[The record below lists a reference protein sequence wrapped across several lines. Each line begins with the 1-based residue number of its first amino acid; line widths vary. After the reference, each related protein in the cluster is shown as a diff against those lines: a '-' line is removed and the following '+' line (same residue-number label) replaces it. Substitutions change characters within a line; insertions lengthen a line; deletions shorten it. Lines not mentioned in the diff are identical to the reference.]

1 MLLNEIIE
9 ELQRLAPPEYQESYD
24 NSRLLYNSKNQELNA
39 VLVCLDVT
47 EKIVDEAIA
56 KGAGLIISH
65 HPLIFSGIKSLT
77 GKNEVERAF
86 IKAIKNDIAIFA
98 IHTNLDNV
106 SQGVNAKIAEKLGIE
121 KPRILAP
128 KKGVLKKLVVFVPRA
143 NAEALSEALWAAG
156 AGRIGEYDQCSFK
169 SEGVGSFRPSAQA
182 NPSLGK
188 RGSLHHEE
196 EIRLEVLV
204 EQHCISKT
212 IKAMHANHPYEEVAY
227 ELYAIENEHPN
238 IGSGMYGDLAEPIDA
253 MTLLKQIK
261 NTFGGMLRYTHL
273 PKDKIQRIAWC
284 GGSGSFLLDN
294 AKKVGAELFLSADF
308 KYHQFFEAD
317 NEILIADIGH
327 YENEQFTISL
337 IAEYLRKKFPTFA
350 VLLTENSTNPI
361 NYI

>member
-1 MLLNEIIE
+1 MLLNEIVK
-9 ELQRLAPPEYQESYD
+9 ELHSLAPSAYQESYD
-24 NSRLLYNSKNQELNA
+24 NSRLLYQGHKQEIDA

-47 EKIVDEAIA
+47 EQIVEEAIA
-56 KGAGLIISH
+56 KGADLIISH

-86 IKAIKNDIAIFA
+86 IKAIKNDVSIFA
-98 IHTNLDNV
+98 LHTNLDNV
-106 SQGVNAKIAEKLGIE
+106 SQGVNAKIAEKLGI
-121 KPRILAP
+121 KAPAILAP
-128 KKGVLKKLVVFVPRA
+128 KKGILKKLVVFVPKA
-143 NAEALSEALWAAG
+143 NAESLSAALWEAG
-156 AGRIGEYDQCSFK
+156 AGSVGEYDQCSFK

-182 NPSLGK
+182 NPSIGEK
-188 RGSLHHEE
+188 NNLHYEE
-196 EIRLEVLV
+196 EYRLEVLV
-204 EQHCISKT
+204 EQHCISKV
-212 IKAMHANHPYEEVAY
+212 IAAMHASHPYEEVAY
-227 ELYAIENEHPN
+227 ELYAIENEHPT
-238 IGSGMYGDLAEPIDA
+238 IGSGMFGDLAEPIDA
-253 MTLLKQIK
+253 MTFLKEIK

-273 PKDKIQRIAWC
+273 PTSKIQRIAWC
-284 GGSGSFLLDN
+284 GGSGSFLLDQ
-294 AKKVGAELFLSADF
+294 AKKAGAELFLSSDF

>member
-1 MLLNEIIE
+1 MLLNEIIK
-9 ELQRLAPPEYQESYD
+9 ELQLLAPPEYQESYD
-24 NSRLLYNSKNQELNA
+24 NSRLLYNSSNQELNA

-56 KGAGLIISH
+56 KGSGLIISH

-77 GKNEVERAF
+77 GKNDAERAF

-98 IHTNLDNV
+98 LHTNLDNV
-106 SQGVNAKIAEKLGIE
+106 SQGVNAKIAEKLKIE
-121 KPRILAP
+121 KPTILAP
-128 KKGVLKKLVVFVPRA
+128 KKGILKQLVVFVPKA
-143 NAEALSEALWAAG
+143 NAEALSAALWAAG
-156 AGRIGEYDQCSFK
+156 AGSIGEYDLCSFR
-169 SEGVGSFRPSAQA
+169 SEGLGTFRPLAQA

-188 RGSLHHEE
+188 SGSLHHED

-204 EQHCISKT
+204 EQHCVNKVL
-212 IKAMHANHPYEEVAY
+212 KAMHANHPYEEVAHQ
-227 ELYAIENEHPN
+227 LYTIENEHPT

-273 PKDKIQRIAWC
+273 PTSKIQRIAWC

-294 AKKVGAELFLSADF
+294 AKKVGAELFLSSDF

>member
-1 MLLNEIIE
+1 MLLNEIIR
-9 ELQRLAPPEYQESYD
+9 ELQLLAPPEYQESYD
-24 NSRLLYNSKNQELNA
+24 NSRLLYNSSNQEVNA

-47 EKIVDEAIA
+47 EKIVEEAIA

-65 HPLIFSGIKSLT
+65 HPLIFSGIKALT
-77 GKNEVERAF
+77 GKNDAERAF

-98 IHTNLDNV
+98 LHTNLDNV
-106 SQGVNAKIAEKLGIE
+106 SQGVNAKIAEKLGID
-121 KPRILAP
+121 KPTILAP
-128 KKGVLKKLVVFVPRA
+128 KMGILKQLVVFVPKS

-156 AGRIGEYDQCSFK
+156 AGSIGEYDLCSFK
-169 SEGVGSFRPSAQA
+169 SEGLGSFRPSAQA
-182 NPSLGK
+182 NPRLGE

-196 EIRLEVLV
+196 ETRLEVLV
-204 EQHCISKT
+204 EQHCLT
-212 IKAMHANHPYEEVAY
+212 RVLKAMHANHPYEEVAHQIY
-227 ELYAIENEHPN
+227 TIENEHPT

-273 PKDKIQRIAWC
+273 PASKIQRIAWC

-294 AKKVGAELFLSADF
+294 AKKVGAELFLSSDF